1 MNINIQNRKARHDY
15 FILDTLECGI
25 ALHGNEVKSICNG
38 KASIKEAWCVIQNQE
53 LILKNM
59 HITPWETANR
69 FDVDEKR
76 DRRLLAHKSEIRK
89 LAHKVAEDGITL
101 VPLRIYYANG
111 KIKVEIGICKGKH
124 NYDKRNTLKQRDTER
139 KIARYV

>member
-1 MNINIQNRKARHDY
+1 MNINIQNRKAHHDY

-25 ALHGNEVKSICNG
+25 ALRGNEVKSICNG

-89 LAHKVAEDGITL
+89 LTHKVAEDGITL

-139 KIARYV
+139 RIARYV